1 MTSTTPVVVRLLS
14 QQRKRCLATILNS
27 AEGSPWW
34 SRLSVAEQQAYRDQV
49 YSAVSVFYDLCRD
62 VLKVT
67 EDDGVRN
74 DLVVDL
80 IRSLHTNQRELVE
93 RLKP

>member
-1 MTSTTPVVVRLLS
+1 LTSTTPVVVRLLS

-34 SRLSVAEQQAYRDQV
+34 AKLSAGEQQAFREHV

-62 VLKVT
+62 VVKVT

-80 IRSLHTNQRELVE
+80 IRSLHANQRELVD